1 MPICT
6 YFDVV
11 SLRDP
16 DVVNRGEVGGAGSHV
31 CAGEVSSFFWTAV
44 LALMLLEEPPFIL

>member
-1 MPICT
+1 MPSCT
-6 YFDVV
+6 HFDVI

-31 CAGEVSSFFWTAV
+31 CAGEVSSFFWTPLFV
-44 LALMLLEEPPFIL
+44 LMLLEEPPFIL